1 MSENETPE
9 IEGPEKHTVVFEGE
23 QEKGD
28 GSEDNDPKADSN
40 EGPLEEL
47 RVEDTTDS
55 DDPNLVTEDM
65 VNRVGGSD
73 STDTSEAHRIRQE
86 ELQAARDEHDRSQLV
101 HLDQMED
108 AEEAARERRE
118 ALGYPSDRPEG
129 EFTGAN
135 PLPSENDK

>member
-1 MSENETPE
+1 MSDNETQVD
-9 IEGPEKHTVVFEGE
+9 GPEKHTVVFEGQQDDSTVNTPE
-23 QEKGD
+23 QERDQAQK
-28 GSEDNDPKADSN
+28 K
-40 EGPLEEL
+40 LEEL
-47 RVEDTTDS
+47 RIEETPKS

-101 HLDQMED
+101 HLDQLED

-118 ALGYPSDRPEG
+118 SQGQPSARPEG
-129 EFTGAN
+129 EFTGT
-135 PLPSENDK
+135 SESESSDDK